1 MSEDMYENYKEQ
13 KERGTLTYD
22 KVVPKTLKQQR
33 FQMIIPMLFNGMSSC
48 KGSVRRRWKR

>member
-22 KVVPKTLKQQR
+22 KVVPKTLKRQR

-48 KGSVRRRWKR
+48 KGSVRRRWKL